1 MNLVLCG
8 LTLVFMV
15 AGETPVFGY
24 SKWFLDKIGIVGLL
38 TISHVSYIMRVF
50 IYTILPQEKD
60 KAWYILF
67 VEPLH
72 GLTYAGMW
80 MASVEYG
87 SKFAPAN
94 LQGTMQGLI
103 SGLYG
108 GFAASIGAVGGG
120 YIYGKYGPVFMYR
133 LAGLIIFGWTI
144 IFNIILR
151 CGKCLNPNSKSI
163 KILFNQDTND
173 ENNDE
178 YPALSIKNI
187 NKRNDIL
194 SESMKNDSH
203 THN

>member
-1 MNLVLCG
+1 MI
-8 LTLVFMV
+8 
-15 AGETPVFGY
+15 AGEAPMFGY
-24 SKWFLDKIGIVGLL
+24 SKLFLDKIGLIGLL
-38 TISHVSYIMRVF
+38 TISHIAYIVRVF

-72 GLTYAGMW
+72 GLTFAGMW

-87 SKFAPAN
+87 SKFAPPN

-108 GFAASIGAVGGG
+108 GFAASIGAILGGW
-120 YIYGKYGPVFMYR
+120 IYNTYGPVFMYR
-133 LAGLIIFGWTI
+133 LSGAVILGWTI
-144 IFNIILR
+144 IFNLILR
-151 CGKCLNPNSKSI
+151 CGKCINPKSKSI
-163 KILFNQDTND
+163 KILFDEELNNKDND
-173 ENNDE
+173 DE

-194 SESMKNDSH
+194 SESIDEDSS
-203 THN
+203 NN